1 MKGNCCFSTRV
12 GKRQF
17 FKLLQ
22 KFNRDIMCVA
32 TSSAS
37 RKARAA
43 ACACTR
49 QVALVFRLI
58 GRLPDSEKKRSF
70 LRWGTAKQ
78 RKAPKARVMI

>member
-37 RKARAA
+37 RKARAE

-49 QVALVFRLI
+49 QMALTFRLI
-58 GRLPDSEKKRSF
+58 GRLPVSEKTQER
-70 LRWGTAKQ
+70 LRAQAAIGFSVNREK
-78 RKAPKARVMI
+78 

>member
-22 KFNRDIMCVA
+22 KFNRDIMSESEPTCLHDWRTA
-32 TSSAS
+32 N
-37 RKARAA
+37 
-43 ACACTR
+43 
-49 QVALVFRLI
+49 LI
-58 GRLPDSEKKRSF
+58 M
-70 LRWGTAKQ
+70 TAAKQ

>member
-37 RKARAA
+37 RKARAE

-58 GRLPDSEKKRSF
+58 GRLPDSEKSEAF
-70 LRWGTAKQ
+70 
-78 RKAPKARVMI
+78 

>member
-32 TSSAS
+32 TSRRAQRSS
-37 RKARAA
+37 GKHRKATA
-43 ACACTR
+43 R
-49 QVALVFRLI
+49 QR
-58 GRLPDSEKKRSF
+58 KKRSF
-70 LRWGTAKQ
+70 LRWGTADERPIRQ
-78 RKAPKARVMI
+78 LQERNDECENN